1 MQRQGTAAAPALR
14 TVWGWMKHIS
24 FKKAE
29 SDVVLQ
35 CRGAGE
41 AMGGVGIT
49 GGARVG

>member
-1 MQRQGTAAAPALR
+1 
-14 TVWGWMKHIS
+14 MKHIS

-49 GGARVG
+49 SGARVG